1 MCQFADLSRVF
12 LLLSAIHG
20 VPEWGSSRKISN
32 GLDLTVVL
40 SRFKNY
46 RQVLELRSW
55 EFSCVGF
62 AFRRCGKFQNVER
75 DRKNLEFDLVKGLK
89 KTWLRSK
96 TTWHTAK
103 PFDPPV
109 LETPPTLDLHCLIRR
124 GRWWELTRKTSSG
137 IMVTTVT
144 QNQSPIIDQ
153 ISVFEVKRLFFVVT
167 LMTEVIHLADS
178 VFCGIMGVS
187 CTYCILKS
195 ACDHMLKTKDAF
207 DVIL

>member
-1 MCQFADLSRVF
+1 MTTRAYYVLAKIQVKP
-12 LLLSAIHG
+12 IHG

-75 DRKNLEFDLVKGLK
+75 DRKNLKCDLVKGLK
-89 KTWLRSK
+89 KNLATFQ

-124 GRWWELTRKTSSG
+124 AHSRTLFDTFRIRIFRTFSSFHRVPGFILHLGNLCPTRK
-137 IMVTTVT
+137 
-144 QNQSPIIDQ
+144 
-153 ISVFEVKRLFFVVT
+153 
-167 LMTEVIHLADS
+167 
-178 VFCGIMGVS
+178 
-187 CTYCILKS
+187 Y
-195 ACDHMLKTKDAF
+195 
-207 DVIL
+207 